1 MDDLKSPYEKNEQ
14 NAASPAKM
22 DACNT
27 ILYIYHIYYIYV
39 SFAGADLA
47 YFQVRLLSVSG
58 FG

>member
-1 MDDLKSPYEKNEQ
+1 MDDLKCPYEKNEQ

-27 ILYIYHIYYIYV
+27 IYIIYIIYNIC
-39 SFAGADLA
+39 FLLGADLA